1 MSREI
6 ITIENGIVSIPASTE
21 IWMTQHQLADLFQCF
36 VGKINANIRAIL
48 KTGVLDESKVCR
60 IYHYVNGNF
69 VEQYN
74 IEMIIALSFRIKSRN
89 AEVFR
94 KYIIGKFV
102 RDEDTTRYILQLHI
116 MDINNLN

>member
-1 MSREI
+1 MKREI
-6 ITIENGIVSIPASTE
+6 IRIENDIVRIPQSID

-36 VGKINANIRAIL
+36 VAKINTNVRAIL
-48 KTGVLDESKVCR
+48 KTGVFDESKVCR
-60 IYHYVNGNF
+60 TYHYKNGNS

-74 IEMIIALSFRIKSRN
+74 LEMIVALSFRVRSRN

-94 KYIIGKFV
+94 KYIVVKFV
-102 RDEDTTRYILQLHI
+102 RSENTTRLILPLHI

>member
-1 MSREI
+1 MNREI
-6 ITIENGIVSIPASTE
+6 ITIENGTVSVPASTE

-36 VGKINANIRAIL
+36 VAKINTNVRAIL
-48 KTGVLDESKVCR
+48 KTGVFDESKVCR
-60 IYHYVNGNF
+60 TYHYKNGNS

-74 IEMIIALSFRIKSRN
+74 LEMIIVLSFRIQSRN

-94 KYIIGKFV
+94 KYIVEKSI
-102 RDEDTTRYILQLHI
+102 RNEETTRLILPLHM

>member
-1 MSREI
+1 MNREI
-6 ITIENGIVSIPASTE
+6 ITIENGIVSVPALAG

-36 VGKINANIRAIL
+36 VAKINANVRAIL
-48 KTGVLDESKVCR
+48 KTGVLDEANVCR
-60 IYHYVNGNF
+60 THYYKNGNS

-74 IEMIIALSFRIKSRN
+74 LEMIVALSFRIRSRN

-102 RDEDTTRYILQLHI
+102 RDEDITRLILPLHM

>member
-1 MSREI
+1 MKREI
-6 ITIENGIVSIPASTE
+6 IRIENDIVRIPQSID

-36 VGKINANIRAIL
+36 VAKINTNVRAIL
-48 KTGVLDESKVCR
+48 KTGVFDESKVCR
-60 IYHYVNGNF
+60 TYHYKNGNS

-74 IEMIIALSFRIKSRN
+74 LEMIVALSFRIRSRN

-94 KYIIGKFV
+94 KYIVGKFV
-102 RDEDTTRYILQLHI
+102 RNEDITRLIFPLHI